1 MKCIICKHG
10 ELKPGITSV
19 LFEKNGVTIVIK
31 SVPADICDNCGEPYV
46 SDMIAEKIMAYVDSA
61 EKQGIIVDIINFSS
75 ETSAIC

>member
-10 ELKPGITSV
+10 ELKSGITSV

-46 SDMIAEKIMAYVDSA
+46 SDMIAEKIMAHVDSA
-61 EKQGIIVDIINFSS
+61 EKQGIIVDIRNFSS